1 MLPKVVWRVCLCG
14 GSDANAMRLVCVP
27 NTAIVN
33 TNPMVS
39 LMHEPENQEPRQ
51 DLESSGRELWLLSLE
66 PHLSK

>member
-1 MLPKVVWRVCLCG
+1 MLPKVLRRVSLCG
-14 GSDANAMRLVCVP
+14 GLDANAVRLVCVP

-39 LMHEPENQEPRQ
+39 LMHEPESQEPRQ
-51 DLESSGRELWLLSLE
+51 DLESRGREFQLPSLE